1 MIQREITKK
10 LLEISNYY
18 QIITVTGPRQSG
30 KTTLIKDVFKELPY
44 VLLET
49 PDIRQRAQEDPKSFL
64 SNYSKGAIFDEIQ
77 NVPELFSYL
86 QGIIDEN
93 SAIKFVL
100 SGSQNFLLLEKVNQ
114 TLAGR
119 TGILKLLPFSTDE
132 LKDSN
137 HWNENPLEF
146 VFKGMYPRIYDRG
159 IPPELFYSDY
169 IQTYVER
176 DVRSI
181 KNIGNLS
188 NFSRFLSLCAGR
200 IGQLLNIDSLASDVG
215 IASNTAKE
223 WLSILEASYII
234 YTLKPH
240 HKNFNKRLVKRPKL
254 YFYDTGLACNLLQIN
269 SVNELDMHFA
279 KGNLFE
285 NFIENEAEEHDDNEI
300 IPYSLQLKECV
311 NAYKKI
317 YPVLDDDIAVWGMIE
332 NMNVQKYKPNEGYLK
347 WHTENSNLISSH
359 RMLVFMTYLTD
370 VKKGGET
377 EWFHQKLKIKPEKGL
392 TVLWPSDWT
401 HLHRGCPALEE
412 EKYIITGWYS
422 YTR

>member
-181 KNIGNLS
+181 KNIGSLS
-188 NFSRFLSLCAGR
+188 SFSRFLSLCAGR

-285 NFIENEAEEHDDNEI
+285 NFILTELLKKRFNNAKTSNLYFWRDHHGKEIDCIIEKANSLIPIEIKSSKTYQKEHFKHMNYWNKLSDN
-300 IPYSLQLKECV
+300 SK
-311 NAYKKI
+311 
-317 YPVLDDDIAVWGMIE
+317 
-332 NMNVQKYKPNEGYLK
+332 
-347 WHTENSNLISSH
+347 ENSYLVYAGNESDHLAYGNLMSWKH
-359 RMLVFMTYLTD
+359 LN
-370 VKKGGET
+370 
-377 EWFHQKLKIKPEKGL
+377 KI
-392 TVLWPSDWT
+392 DMD
-401 HLHRGCPALEE
+401 
-412 EKYIITGWYS
+412 
-422 YTR
+422 

>member
-285 NFIENEAEEHDDNEI
+285 NFILTELLKKRFNNAKTSNLYFWRDHHGKEIDCIIEKANSLIPIEIKSSKTYQKEHFKHMNYWNKLSDN
-300 IPYSLQLKECV
+300 SK
-311 NAYKKI
+311 
-317 YPVLDDDIAVWGMIE
+317 
-332 NMNVQKYKPNEGYLK
+332 
-347 WHTENSNLISSH
+347 ENSYLVYAGNESDHLAYGNLMSWKH
-359 RMLVFMTYLTD
+359 LN
-370 VKKGGET
+370 
-377 EWFHQKLKIKPEKGL
+377 KI
-392 TVLWPSDWT
+392 DMD
-401 HLHRGCPALEE
+401 
-412 EKYIITGWYS
+412 
-422 YTR
+422 

>member
-181 KNIGNLS
+181 KNIGSLS

-215 IASNTAKE
+215 IATNTAKE

-254 YFYDTGLACNLLQIN
+254 YFYDTGLACNLLHIN

-285 NFIENEAEEHDDNEI
+285 NFILTELLKKRFNNAKTSNLYFWRDHHGKEIDCIIEKANSLIPIEIKSSKTYQKEHF
-300 IPYSLQLKECV
+300 K
-311 NAYKKI
+311 
-317 YPVLDDDIAVWGMIE
+317 
-332 NMNVQKYKPNEGYLK
+332 NMNYWNKLSDNSK
-347 WHTENSNLISSH
+347 ENSYLVYSGNESDHLAYGNLMSWKH
-359 RMLVFMTYLTD
+359 LN
-370 VKKGGET
+370 
-377 EWFHQKLKIKPEKGL
+377 KI
-392 TVLWPSDWT
+392 DMD
-401 HLHRGCPALEE
+401 
-412 EKYIITGWYS
+412 
-422 YTR
+422 

>member
-181 KNIGNLS
+181 KNIGSLS
-188 NFSRFLSLCAGR
+188 SFSRFLSLCAGR

-285 NFIENEAEEHDDNEI
+285 NFILTELLKKRFNNAKTSNLYFWRDHHGKEIDCILEKANSLVPIEIKSSKTYQKEHFKHMNYWNKLSDN
-300 IPYSLQLKECV
+300 SK
-311 NAYKKI
+311 
-317 YPVLDDDIAVWGMIE
+317 
-332 NMNVQKYKPNEGYLK
+332 
-347 WHTENSNLISSH
+347 ENSYLVYAGNESDHLAYGNLMSWKH
-359 RMLVFMTYLTD
+359 LN
-370 VKKGGET
+370 
-377 EWFHQKLKIKPEKGL
+377 KI
-392 TVLWPSDWT
+392 DMD
-401 HLHRGCPALEE
+401 
-412 EKYIITGWYS
+412 
-422 YTR
+422 

>member
-215 IASNTAKE
+215 IATNTAKE

-285 NFIENEAEEHDDNEI
+285 NFILTELLKKRFNNAKTSNLYFWRDHHGKEIDCIIEKANSLVPIEIKSSKTYQKEHF
-300 IPYSLQLKECV
+300 K
-311 NAYKKI
+311 
-317 YPVLDDDIAVWGMIE
+317 
-332 NMNVQKYKPNEGYLK
+332 NMNYWNKLSDNSKDNSYLVYAGNESDHLAYG
-347 WHTENSNLISSH
+347 NLMSWKH
-359 RMLVFMTYLTD
+359 LN
-370 VKKGGET
+370 
-377 EWFHQKLKIKPEKGL
+377 KI
-392 TVLWPSDWT
+392 DMD
-401 HLHRGCPALEE
+401 
-412 EKYIITGWYS
+412 
-422 YTR
+422 

>member
-285 NFIENEAEEHDDNEI
+285 NFILTELLKKRFNNAKTSNLYFWRDHHGKEIDCIIEKANSLVPIEIKSSKTYQKEHFKHMNYWNKLSDN
-300 IPYSLQLKECV
+300 SK
-311 NAYKKI
+311 
-317 YPVLDDDIAVWGMIE
+317 
-332 NMNVQKYKPNEGYLK
+332 
-347 WHTENSNLISSH
+347 ENSYLVYAGNESDHLAYGNLMSWKH
-359 RMLVFMTYLTD
+359 LN
-370 VKKGGET
+370 
-377 EWFHQKLKIKPEKGL
+377 KI
-392 TVLWPSDWT
+392 DMD
-401 HLHRGCPALEE
+401 
-412 EKYIITGWYS
+412 
-422 YTR
+422 

>member
-285 NFIENEAEEHDDNEI
+285 NFILTELLKKRFNNAKTSNLYFWRDHHGKEIDCILEKANSLVPIEIKSSKTYQKEHFKHMNYWNKLSDN
-300 IPYSLQLKECV
+300 SK
-311 NAYKKI
+311 
-317 YPVLDDDIAVWGMIE
+317 
-332 NMNVQKYKPNEGYLK
+332 
-347 WHTENSNLISSH
+347 ENSYLVYAGDESDHLAYGNLMSWKH
-359 RMLVFMTYLTD
+359 LN
-370 VKKGGET
+370 
-377 EWFHQKLKIKPEKGL
+377 KI
-392 TVLWPSDWT
+392 DMD
-401 HLHRGCPALEE
+401 
-412 EKYIITGWYS
+412 
-422 YTR
+422 